1 MNLSE
6 GLVAGSSA
14 LGVPL
19 DSAQQQKLLDYIAL
33 IVKWNK
39 VYNLTAVR
47 EPEAMIGHHL
57 LDSLAVL
64 PHLTGVGRLID
75 VGSGAGLPGIP
86 LAIARPDM
94 KIALLDSSHKK
105 TTFMRQACLEL
116 GLTNAEVVCERV
128 EQWQPQ
134 DKYDAVISRAY
145 SELKEFVR
153 LSAHLVA
160 KGGKL
165 YAMKGVYP
173 VEEIAQLKD
182 SAKVDE
188 VIALTVPGLAA
199 QRHLVIIGVEQ

>member
-1 MNLSE
+1 MSLSE
-6 GLVAGSSA
+6 DLVAGLAA

-19 DSAQQQKLLDYIAL
+19 DTAQQQKLLDYIAL

-47 EPEAMIGHHL
+47 EPEAMIAHHL

-64 PHLTGVGRLID
+64 PHLSGARRLID

-94 KIALLDSSHKK
+94 NVVLLDSNHKK
-105 TTFMRQACLEL
+105 ATFMRQACLEL
-116 GLTNAEVVCERV
+116 GLANAEVVCERV
-128 EQWQPQ
+128 EKWQPQ
-134 DKYDAVISRAY
+134 DKFDAVISRAY

-153 LSAHLVA
+153 LSAHLAA

-165 YAMKGVYP
+165 YAMKGLYP
-173 VEEIAQLKD
+173 VEEIAQLAA
-182 SAKVDE
+182 SAKVE
-188 VIALTVPGLAA
+188 AVIALTVPGLEA
-199 QRHLVIIGVEQ
+199 QRHLVMMKLA

>member
-6 GLVAGSSA
+6 GLVAGLSA
-14 LGVPL
+14 LGVAL
-19 DSAQQQKLLDYIAL
+19 DSVQQQKLLDYIAL

-64 PHLTGVGRLID
+64 PHLAGVRRLID

-86 LAIARPDM
+86 LAIARPEM
-94 KIALLDSSHKK
+94 KITLLDSNHKK

-134 DKYDAVISRAY
+134 DKYDAAVSRAY

-153 LSAHLVA
+153 LSAHLLA

-173 VEEIAQLKD
+173 VEEIAQLK
-182 SAKVDE
+182 SAKVEE
-188 VIALTVPGLAA
+188 VIALTVPGLEA
-199 QRHLVIIGVEQ
+199 QRHLVIIGVEE

>member
-47 EPEAMIGHHL
+47 EPDAMIGHHL

-94 KIALLDSSHKK
+94 KIALLYP
-105 TTFMRQACLEL
+105 
-116 GLTNAEVVCERV
+116 LTKHFRV
-128 EQWQPQ
+128 
-134 DKYDAVISRAY
+134 
-145 SELKEFVR
+145 SE
-153 LSAHLVA
+153 
-160 KGGKL
+160 
-165 YAMKGVYP
+165 P
-173 VEEIAQLKD
+173 
-182 SAKVDE
+182 
-188 VIALTVPGLAA
+188 
-199 QRHLVIIGVEQ
+199 